1 MPKLVALERFYYG
14 GRNVEMDEQFVA
26 EEKDVALLTHAVKP
40 MAKEAPRGEPD
51 PPPEPE
57 VDPEKQLGRTKKPDS
72 ETQGERRAYKRR
84 DMKAED

>member
-1 MPKLVALERFYYG
+1 MPKLIALERFYYA

-40 MAKEAPRGEPD
+40 MARVPDRGEPE
-51 PPPEPE
+51 PEPE
-57 VDPEKQLGRTKKPDS
+57 KKLRSPEKPEP